1 LRRDHRPYRL
11 ARAQLAFQQLWARHF
26 VAPQLDALG
35 EGALFIR
42 PWYVRVAGPRIRIG
56 RFAHV
61 VGAFGQPIHLC
72 AWDADGARGRIDI
85 GDHCLVCPGVKLLA
99 ATKIEIADDCMLASG
114 VSISD
119 ADWHDLRDRTRPVG
133 ATAEVRLGRNVWIGE
148 RAMITKG
155 VTIGENSI
163 VGAGAVVVDDVPA
176 NAIAVGNPARVVRT
190 FPTEEV
196 FVTRAALFAETARE
210 EDARNAYLMLCTLRD
225 NHWASWLRTRL
236 RPRRGD

>member
-11 ARAQLAFQQLWARHF
+11 ARAELAFHQLWARHF

-35 EGALFIR
+35 EGSLFLR

-61 VGAFGQPIHLC
+61 VGAFGQPVHLC
-72 AWDADGARGRIDI
+72 AWNADGARGEIAI
-85 GDHCLVCPGVKLLA
+85 GDHCLICPGVRLLA
-99 ATKIEIADDCMLASG
+99 ATRIAIGDDCMLASG

-133 ATAEVRLGRNVWIGE
+133 ATKEVRLGRNVWLGE
-148 RAMITKG
+148 RAMVTKG
-155 VTIGENSI
+155 VSIGENSV

-176 NAIAVGNPARVVRT
+176 NTIAAGNPARVVRT
-190 FPTEEV
+190 LTPEDG
-196 FVTRAALFAETARE
+196 FVTRAALFAPTARE
-210 EDARNAYLMLCTLRD
+210 EHARNAYLMLCTLRD
-225 NHWASWLRTRL
+225 NRFTGWLRATL
-236 RPRRGD
+236 WPRRED